1 MLQLIKLKASGRAPP
16 IEICPT
22 SNYFTL
28 NLKSYADHPQFRRLF
43 SMDYP
48 ISINTDDRGIFATSL
63 TDELLH
69 VKNAFGLSVVDII
82 EILGRCHCPA
92 YCCLSVSIASTVDQ
106 TFASTEEVEA
116 IRTRFWRLLN
126 DIANDLIDNK
136 KVSQVIKEVI
146 TNRATKARLA
156 ESNKKT
162 VANNEVDLTM
172 YINTF

>member
-1 MLQLIKLKASGRAPP
+1 M
-16 IEICPT
+16 
-22 SNYFTL
+22 
-28 NLKSYADHPQFRRLF
+28 
-43 SMDYP
+43 
-48 ISINTDDRGIFATSL
+48 
-63 TDELLH
+63 
-69 VKNAFGLSVVDII
+69 
-82 EILGRCHCPA
+82 
-92 YCCLSVSIASTVDQ
+92 DQ